1 MDFGLSLIR
10 GVFRAHGHEST
21 PCLRVEAE
29 DDTTHQRATDTQ
41 EDLPTTLLVAE
52 EEREAELVQPM
63 GGLLALV
70 EDPFDGLVLLGAH
83 DAGARLDREP
93 LVPDP
98 LRDFFPD
105 PGPLSFE
112 IALVRPVGGDFCFR
126 CHGHTPLSLDGTTGN
141 PISILRFCQES

>member
-52 EEREAELVQPM
+52 EEREAEVVQIVVRPLAFIED
-63 GGLLALV
+63 LLDGRALL
-70 EDPFDGLVLLGAH
+70 FGH
-83 DAGARLDREP
+83 DAGAGLDREP

-98 LRDFFPD
+98 LRDFFPN
-105 PGPLSFE
+105 PVPFSFE
-112 IALVRPVGGDFCFR
+112 IGLVRPVGGDFC
-126 CHGHTPLSLDGTTGN
+126 S
-141 PISILRFCQES
+141 